1 LLKKKKANEKG
12 TTEGKI
18 EATWRRRNYV
28 PLATMQWPRNIM
40 THLMFLSFLG
50 WLMDISPYVPRES
63 GLIEEYKNTPYVPQ
77 SANVHKLYT
86 SIFKPSY
93 IFLNMNISLE
103 EHKKIEEQMSFLCSG
118 AS

>member
-1 LLKKKKANEKG
+1 VAKEHNDPS
-12 TTEGKI
+12 
-18 EATWRRRNYV
+18 YV
-28 PLATMQWPRNIM
+28 PQL
-40 THLMFLSFLG
+40 LG
-50 WLMDISPYVPRES
+50 LLMDISPYVPRES
-63 GLIEEYKNTPYVPQ
+63 GLIEEHKNTPYVPQ

-103 EHKKIEEQMSFLCSG
+103 KHKKTEEQIS